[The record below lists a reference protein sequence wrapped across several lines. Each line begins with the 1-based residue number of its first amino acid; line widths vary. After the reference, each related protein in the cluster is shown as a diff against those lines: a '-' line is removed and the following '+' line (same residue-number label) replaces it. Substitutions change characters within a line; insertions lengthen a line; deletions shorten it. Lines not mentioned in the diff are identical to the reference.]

1 MGKGIVFVFFITI
14 NFLIFLI
21 PKIMVGVV
29 SSETTLFWSIW
40 VNSLFFLFLILPTK
54 ASYLFEDTNFFLSTS
69 KLKLISELKQQK
81 KSTNVS
87 SDTIPSKNN

>member
-1 MGKGIVFVFFITI
+1 MGKGIVVVFFITI

-21 PKIMVGVV
+21 PRIMVGVI

-54 ASYLFEDTNFFLSTS
+54 ASYLFDETNFFLSTS
-69 KLKLISELKQQK
+69 KLKLISELKEQK
-81 KSTNVS
+81 NSTNVS
-87 SDTIPSKNN
+87 NSDANSGNN